1 MRRITLLTDFG
12 TRDGY
17 VGAVKGV
24 LAAQAPSALVED
36 ISHDLPPG
44 DVRKASWVLG
54 RYWRRY
60 PPGTIHVVVVDPGV
74 GTGRRALALEAHG
87 RLHLA
92 PDNGILS
99 RVLAQAQ
106 GWHCVSLSPSS
117 ALPMPQSRTF
127 HGRDL
132 FAPAATLLATGT
144 PLDELGPEVEDPLR
158 LPEPRLETQGDW
170 VVGEVVEEDRFGNL
184 ATNLPEDLARLAGGV
199 EVGGSWVPFRATY
212 GEVGEGELLALRDSE
227 GRVEVAVRGGSAADR
242 LRMGV
247 GGEARISLRRA
258 TSDRMRRSPSSPWPD
273 RRS

>member
-1 MRRITLLTDFG
+1 MRRVTLLTDFG

-17 VGAVKGV
+17 VGAVKGL

-36 ISHDLPPG
+36 ISHDLPSG

-60 PPGTIHVVVVDPGV
+60 PPGTIHMAVVDPGV
-74 GTGRRALALEAHG
+74 GTGRRALALEADG

-106 GWHCVSLSPSS
+106 GWRCVRLAPSS
-117 ALPMPQSRTF
+117 ALPMPRSRTF

-132 FAPAATLLATGT
+132 FAPAAALLATGGL
-144 PLDELGPEVEDPLR
+144 LDDLGAEVEDPLR
-158 LPEPRLETQGDW
+158 LPEPGWERQGEW

-184 ATNLPEDLARLAGGV
+184 ATNLPEDLTRSAGGV
-199 EVGGSWVPFRATY
+199 EAGGSWAPFRETY

-242 LRMGV
+242 LRMGI
-247 GGEARISLRRA
+247 GGTVRISLRRA
-258 TSDRMRRSPSSPWPD
+258 TSDPMQRSPSSPWPD